1 MNLIKNAFLFVR
13 WPITVGIIAA
23 LSLLLLFPQKFS
35 VITGEASAHP
45 PEEPQNRDWM
55 GAISYSNAVEKASR
69 GVVNIYTRKE
79 VEQRINPLAN
89 DPVFRHFFNI
99 SDTPRQKRMQSALGS
114 GVIVTTEGHILTN
127 YHVINGADEIV
138 VALEDGR
145 NAKASVVGE
154 NRERDLAVLQ
164 IDLNNLQPVQVSE
177 NTPHV
182 GDVVLAIG
190 NPFGVG
196 QTVTQGIISATSSRN
211 RDLNISAFENFIQT
225 DAAIHPGSSGGALI
239 DVYGKLIGINT
250 ANLSQ
255 TGSSGIGFAVPSDI
269 AMQTLSDIVQFG
281 RVVRGWLGVEAK
293 RIRPRLAHESGLRAS
308 EGMVITSTTKGGPA
322 EAAGLKRGDIIVGI
336 KGNPIKDARDIV
348 QTIQESRPGD
358 TVTIEF
364 IREGDSASLD
374 VLLQEQPSSAS

>member
-35 VITGEASAHP
+35 LLTGETSAHQP
-45 PEEPQNRDWM
+45 KESQNRDWM
-55 GAISYSNAVEKASR
+55 GAISYSNAVNKASR

-145 NAKASVVGE
+145 NAKARVVGE

-293 RIRPRLAHESGLRAS
+293 RIRPRLAHESGLRTS
-308 EGMVITSTTKGGPA
+308 EGMVITSMTKGGPA

-374 VLLQEQPSSAS
+374 VLLQEQPNAAS

>member
-1 MNLIKNAFLFVR
+1 MNLIKNTFLFVR

-35 VITGEASAHP
+35 LLTRETSAHQP
-45 PEEPQNRDWM
+45 KEAQNRDWM
-55 GAISYSNAVEKASR
+55 GAISYSNAVNKASR

-145 NAKASVVGE
+145 NAKARVVGE
-154 NRERDLAVLQ
+154 NPERDLAVLQ

-177 NTPHV
+177 DTPHV

-293 RIRPRLAHESGLRAS
+293 RIRPRLAHESGLRTS
-308 EGMVITSTTKGGPA
+308 EGMVITSMTKGGPA

-374 VLLQEQPSSAS
+374 VLLQEQPNAAS